1 MAYSKRLAIVVAVL
15 LSWPVCRAWAC
26 YAVVVGRD
34 ASADG
39 SVLLAHNEQN
49 GGRRILNFR
58 RIPRQKF
65 PLGSEVVLRRGG
77 RLPQVEQTW
86 ALLWSENPGLSFSDA
101 YFNEWGV
108 AVVSDG
114 CRTREDDYDTLVQKD
129 EIRDGGIGYM
139 LRRLIALRARTAR
152 DGVLLAGKLVERFGY
167 VDSGRTYVVA
177 DPREAWLLAVVRGR
191 RWVAQRVPDDAVVVL
206 PNIHIIGEVDLKDT
220 ANFLSSPDLIAYSV
234 KRGWFDPDGGEP
246 FNFRKVYRKDRD
258 DRPDPRRWRGRQMI
272 GGNHQP
278 WPPAEPPSVGIK
290 PAKKVTVAALM
301 DVLRFTGSPGTLCT
315 PSTQEGAVFQL
326 RRDMPPAI
334 GCVYWRTTAEPSTS
348 VFTPWYA
355 GISQTPENYY
365 RPVDVRRQ
373 LSLEHHFDPP
383 PGTFDLDPASAWWK
397 FKTLQDTVRADYD
410 RRVKVVQ
417 PVWAAFEETS
427 LAEQQKIEK
436 QALAQWTTDEQA
448 ARDILTK
455 YCARKAGEACREADR
470 LVRKLGNGSRSLGW
484 RNSPRVSA
492 EP

>member
-1 MAYSKRLAIVVAVL
+1 MAYSKGLVVAIAFL
-15 LSWPVCRAWAC
+15 LSWPACRVWAC

-49 GGRRILNFR
+49 GGRRIVNFR
-58 RIPRQKF
+58 KVPRQQF
-65 PLGSEVVLRRGG
+65 PAGSVVALRRGG
-77 RLPQVEQTW
+77 RLPQVDETW
-86 ALLWSENPGLSFSDA
+86 AFLWSENPGLEFSDA

-114 CRTREDDYDTLVQKD
+114 CRTREDDYDTLVRRG

-152 DGVLLAGKLVERFGY
+152 EGVTLAGKLVERFGY

-220 ANFLSSPDLIAYSV
+220 ANFLGSPDLITYAA
-234 KRGWFDPDGGEP
+234 KRGWFDPDGGER
-246 FNFRKVYRKDRD
+246 FNFRKVYRGNRD
-258 DRPDPRRWRGRQMI
+258 DPPDPRRWRGRRLVA
-272 GGNHQP
+272 GSLQP
-278 WPPAEPPSVGIK
+278 WPPAEPPPLGIK

-301 DVLRFTGSPGTLCT
+301 DVLRFTGTPGTLNT

-334 GCVYWRTTAEPSTS
+334 GCVYWRTSAEPATS

-373 LSLEHHFDPP
+373 LSLEHHFEPP
-383 PGTFDLDPASAWWK
+383 PGTFDVDPASAWWK
-397 FKTLQDTVRADYD
+397 FKTLQDTVRADD
-410 RRVKVVQ
+410 HRRVQIVQ
-417 PVWAAFEETS
+417 PAWAA
-427 LAEQQKIEK
+427 LEQTVFADQRSVEK
-436 QALAQWTTDEQA
+436 EAIARWSTDEQA

-455 YCARKAGEACREADR
+455 YCARRAAEACQEADR
-470 LVRKLGNGSRSLGW
+470 LARKLRGNSQ
-484 RNSPRVSA
+484 
-492 EP
+492 